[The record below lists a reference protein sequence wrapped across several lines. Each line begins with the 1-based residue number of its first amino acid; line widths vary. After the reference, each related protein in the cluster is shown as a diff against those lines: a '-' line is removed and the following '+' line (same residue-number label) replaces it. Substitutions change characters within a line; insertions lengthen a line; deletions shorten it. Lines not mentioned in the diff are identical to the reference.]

1 MRYLIIERGCQPTTI
16 NRKLNTLDRL
26 FYCLKRKGFL
36 VKNPLEEV
44 DRLKTIEKERNYLTR
59 QKLNSL
65 LAAIDHEILYPFIF
79 TMIHTGMRVSECR
92 NLNERIIFIRKGK
105 GGQHRELPMSPQ
117 LVEQLTSYL
126 TTVRPDTDSLLFF
139 SLKRTGAVS
148 IQYVNKILQAA
159 SQKAGIN
166 KHVTSHILR
175 HSFASFLVKQ
185 ETHIAVI
192 QKLLGHASL
201 KTTSVYLHVPH
212 KEMREAVE
220 RFDFG

>member
-1 MRYLIIERGCQPTTI
+1 M
-16 NRKLNTLDRL
+16 
-26 FYCLKRKGFL
+26 
-36 VKNPLEEV
+36 
-44 DRLKTIEKERNYLTR
+44 EKERNYLTR
-59 QKLNSL
+59 QELNSL

-79 TMIHTGMRVSECR
+79 TMIHTGMRVSECLNLKLADV

-105 GGQHRELPMSPQ
+105 GGKHKELPMSPQ

-126 TTVRPDTDSLLFF
+126 TKVRPDTDSLLFF
-139 SLKRTGAVS
+139 SLKRTGEVI
-148 IQYVNKILQAA
+148 IQYVNKILQVA

-201 KTTSVYLHVPH
+201 KTTSVYVHVPH